1 MATDQHTTHSIAAGR
16 AADPTRTS
24 PALSPQSSALSP
36 RASLGL
42 YQLALRRFRR
52 HRLALVGVGVLLF
65 IGGVCAIAPLLVPE
79 SAANRVDPTQ
89 FRAPPTLTRPFG
101 SDDVGRDIFWRT
113 IYGGR
118 ISLTIG
124 VVSIAIAMT
133 VGVVLGSLA
142 GFYGR
147 WIDSLIMQLTDAML
161 CIPALF
167 LLIVLAKIFGPTV
180 LTITVVIGLLN
191 WMRVTR
197 IVRANFLSLKEQ
209 DFVLSARAIG
219 VSNQGIIFRH
229 ILPNTFAP
237 VIVAATL
244 GVGNAIILEASASFL
259 GLGVQPPTA
268 SWGSMLYRAQGLMV
282 VAPWVA
288 IFPGLMIL
296 ITVMAINFVGDGLRD
311 ALDPRS
317 RE

>member
-1 MATDQHTTHSIAAGR
+1 MTETMRAEASGAAAPVDR
-16 AADPTRTS
+16 TRPTR
-24 PALSPQSSALSP
+24 
-36 RASLGL
+36 GL
-42 YQLALRRFRR
+42 YELAGRRFRR
-52 HRLALVGVGVLLF
+52 HRLAMLGIATLVLVGG
-65 IGGVCAIAPLLVPE
+65 ICAIAPLIVPE
-79 SAANRVDPTQ
+79 SAANRVDPTM
-89 FRAPPTLTRPFG
+89 FRAPPSLARPFG
-101 SDDVGRDIFWRT
+101 SDDVGRDILWRT

-124 VVSIAIAMT
+124 IVSIALAMS
-133 VGVVLGSLA
+133 VGVVLGSVA

-147 WIDSLIMQLTDAML
+147 WVDSLVMRLTDAML

-167 LLIVLAKIFGPTV
+167 LLIVLAKILGPTV
-180 LTITVVIGLLN
+180 PTIIVVIGLLN

-209 DFVLSARAIG
+209 DFVLAARALG
-219 VSNQGIIFRH
+219 VSDLSIIFHH

-244 GVGNAIILEASASFL
+244 GVGHAIILEASASFL

-268 SWGSMLYRAQGLMV
+268 SWGSMLFRAQGLMIQ
-282 VAPWVA
+282 APWVA

-296 ITVMAINFVGDGLRD
+296 VTVMAINFVGDGLRD
-311 ALDPRS
+311 ALDPRM

>member
-1 MATDQHTTHSIAAGR
+1 MSEVVAAGSGTGGGPAQPAR
-16 AADPTRTS
+16 TR
-24 PALSPQSSALSP
+24 PA
-36 RASLGL
+36 LGL
-42 YQLALRRFRR
+42 YQLAQRRFLR
-52 HRLALVGVGVLLF
+52 HRLALVGVAILAV
-65 IGGVCAIAPLLVPE
+65 IGGICAIVPLLVPE
-79 SAANRVDPTQ
+79 SAANQVNPLL
-89 FRAPPTLTRPFG
+89 FRAPPSLTRPFG
-101 SDDVGRDIFWRT
+101 SDDVGRDILWRT
-113 IYGGR
+113 VYGGR

-124 VVSIAIAMT
+124 VVSIALAMT
-133 VGVVLGSLA
+133 VGVVLGSVS

-147 WIDSLIMQLTDAML
+147 WVDALIMRLTDAML

-167 LLIVLAKIFGPTV
+167 LLIVLAKILGPTV
-180 LTITVVIGLLN
+180 PTIIVVIGLLN

-197 IVRANFLSLKEQ
+197 IVRANVLSLKEQ
-209 DFVLSARAIG
+209 DFVLAARTIG
-219 VSNQGIIFRH
+219 VPDRAIIFRH

-268 SWGSMLYRAQGLMV
+268 SWGSILFRAQGLMIQ
-282 VAPWVA
+282 APWVA

-296 ITVMAINFVGDGLRD
+296 VTVMAFNFVGDGLRD
-311 ALDPRS
+311 ALDPRM

>member
-1 MATDQHTTHSIAAGR
+1 MKDAVDTGAGAVRTPGTSATQPAQTR
-16 AADPTRTS
+16 AAP
-24 PALSPQSSALSP
+24 
-36 RASLGL
+36 GL
-42 YQLALRRFRR
+42 YQLARRRFLR
-52 HRLALVGVGVLLF
+52 HRLALVGLAVLAV
-65 IGGVCAIAPLLVPE
+65 IGGICIIGPLLVPE
-79 SAANRVDPTQ
+79 SASNRVDPTL
-89 FRAPPTLTRPFG
+89 FRAPPSLARPFG
-101 SDDVGRDIFWRT
+101 SDDVGRDILWRT

-124 VVSIAIAMT
+124 IVSVALAMT
-133 VGVVLGSLA
+133 VGVVLGSLS

-147 WIDSLIMQLTDAML
+147 WVDGLIMRVTDAML

-167 LLIVLAKIFGPTV
+167 LLIVLAKILGPTV
-180 LTITVVIGLLN
+180 PTIIIVIGLLN

-197 IVRANFLSLKEQ
+197 IVRANVLSLKEQ
-209 DFVLSARAIG
+209 DFVLAARTIG
-219 VSNQGIIFRH
+219 VPDQGIIFRH

-268 SWGSMLYRAQGLMV
+268 SWGSMLFRAQGLMV
-282 VAPWVA
+282 QAPWVA

-296 ITVMAINFVGDGLRD
+296 VTVMAFNFVGDGLRD
-311 ALDPRS
+311 ALDPRM